1 MNGILNIFKPR
12 GMTSHDVVN
21 ILRRKTGIKR
31 IGHTGT
37 LDPMATGVL
46 PICIGKATR
55 VSEYLLNLD
64 KEYIADISLGSKTDT
79 LDAEGQVL
87 ETSKKEVTRD
97 EIVQVV
103 MSYLGEIKQVPPMY
117 SALKQDG
124 KKLYEL
130 AREGKV
136 VERPARDVTIY
147 DIEILNIVDNR
158 LITYRVKCSRGT
170 YIRTL
175 CDDIGEDLGT
185 FGHMSY
191 LMRSQA
197 GSFTIEDTYSLDY
210 IDKLE
215 LEELKELII
224 PMDKA
229 LDHMEDFHMEDKY
242 YKKLINGMKI
252 RLEEQVDFHK
262 DRLYKLYCKD
272 RFIGIGEI
280 IEIDQELYMKMNKV
294 LLT

>member
-1 MNGILNIFKPR
+1 MNGILNVFKPK

-21 ILRRKTGIKR
+21 ILRRKTGIRR

-55 VSEYLLNLD
+55 VSEYLLNQD
-64 KEYIADISLGSKTDT
+64 KEYIADISLGQRTDT
-79 LDAEGQVL
+79 LDSEGEVL
-87 ETSKKEVTRD
+87 ETSEKRVSED
-97 EIVQVV
+97 EIVQAV
-103 MSYLGEIKQVPPMY
+103 MSYLGEIKQIPPMY

-124 KKLYEL
+124 KKLYQL
-130 AREGKV
+130 AREGKI

-147 DIEILNIVDNR
+147 HIEILNIVDNR

-191 LMRSQA
+191 LMRTQA
-197 GSFTIEDTYSLDY
+197 GSFTIEDSYSLDY
-210 IDKLE
+210 IDKLSLEE
-215 LEELKELII
+215 LEELIL

-229 LDHMEDFHMEDKY
+229 LDYMEAFHMEDKY

-252 RLEEQVDFHK
+252 RLDDPVDFQK
-262 DRLYKLYCKD
+262 DRPYKLYCKD

-280 IEIDQELYMKMNKV
+280 VRIDQELYMKMNKV